1 MWTEDAQAF
10 LAHDIVVL
18 TLEGGSIGEIT
29 AFLDA
34 DVFTG
39 FGLPGSL
46 S

>member
-18 TLEGGSIGEIT
+18 TLEGESIGEIT

-34 DVFTG
+34 DALAG
-39 FGLPGSL
+39 FGLPASI